1 MKILIILFLV
11 YNSVFAVDF
20 AIITITDNE
29 ALNYFFSFPIWTM
42 IISLPFIAILNLIKK
57 I

>member
-20 AIITITDNE
+20 PTIQLTDNE
-29 ALNYFFSFPIWTM
+29 ALNYFFSFPIYSMFTA
-42 IISLPFIAILNLIKK
+42 LPFVALLTLFKK

>member
-29 ALNYFFSFPIWTM
+29 ALNYFFSFPIWTL